1 MTVCYKNLME
11 KINKMCGENEEF
23 SLLNMAVRTL
33 NHQVLEDSYSRE
45 AIAG

>member
-11 KINKMCGENEEF
+11 NINKMCGENEEF

-33 NHQVLEDSYSRE
+33 NH
-45 AIAG
+45 